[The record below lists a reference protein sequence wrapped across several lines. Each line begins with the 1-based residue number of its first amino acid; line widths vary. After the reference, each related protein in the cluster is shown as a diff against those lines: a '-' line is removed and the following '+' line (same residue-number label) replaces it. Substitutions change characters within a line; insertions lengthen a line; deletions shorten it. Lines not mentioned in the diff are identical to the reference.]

1 MQQLRHGLTI
11 ESNLY
16 ESSADDVDHLDALD
30 AHGILQDLELIYIY
44 IFRTMRE

>member
-16 ESSADDVDHLDALD
+16 KSFADDVDHVDALD
-30 AHGILQDLELIYIY
+30 ARGILQDLELI
-44 IFRTMRE
+44 

>member
-30 AHGILQDLELIYIY
+30 AQETEFCKILN
-44 IFRTMRE
+44 